1 MTDNAKSPILSKNV
15 SSSIGLEPPLRFP
28 GFEGVIKHVK
38 FDKLVKLYR
47 GSSPRPIIKFITND
61 PTGVNWIKIGDMP
74 QSGNI
79 VRAVSEKITSEGA
92 KKSRKV
98 VVGDIIL
105 SNSMSFGKPYIMGIS
120 GYIHDGWF
128 VIREYEKNLYKDYLC
143 QLLSSDYVQKQYRR
157 MAAGGVV
164 LNISSDLVNSVVVP
178 VPVLDEQKKIAD
190 FLSLVDELIEKQRQ
204 LVEVLKRYKR
214 GLLAHI
220 FNNIQS
226 ENILSL
232 GSVCNITTGKL
243 DANAMIPNGK
253 YRFYTCAKEYYQIDK
268 YAFDTDALLIS
279 GNGANVGYIHHYKG
293 KFNAY
298 QRTYVLD
305 SFHEEIMYVYYY
317 LQAYLHPHIESEKKA
332 GNTPYIVLSTLTE
345 MEIPF
350 PSKDVQTRIAQALS
364 IIDLRINCEQTIL
377 DNLDKQKSGLLQQMF
392 I

>member
-1 MTDNAKSPILSKNV
+1 
-15 SSSIGLEPPLRFP
+15 
-28 GFEGVIKHVK
+28 
-38 FDKLVKLYR
+38 
-47 GSSPRPIIKFITND
+47 
-61 PTGVNWIKIGDMP
+61 MP

-79 VRAVSEKITSEGA
+79 VRSVSEKITPEGA

-98 VVGDIIL
+98 EIGDIIL
-105 SNSMSFGKPYIMGIS
+105 SNSMSFGKPYIMGIP

-128 VIREYEKNLYKDYLC
+128 VIREYEKTLYKDYLC
-143 QLLSSDYVQKQYRR
+143 QLLSSDYVQKQYHR

-178 VPVLDEQKKIAD
+178 VPDLDEQQKIAD
-190 FLSLVDELIEKQRQ
+190 FLSLVDERIEKQRQ

-214 GLLAHI
+214 GLLTHI
-220 FNNIQS
+220 FNNLKS
-226 ENILSL
+226 ETLLPL

-243 DANAMIPNGK
+243 DANAMTPNGK

-305 SFHEEIMYVYYY
+305 NFQEEIMYVYYY
-317 LQAYLHPHIESEKKA
+317 LQAHLHPRIESEKKA

-350 PSKDVQTRIAQALS
+350 PGKSSQTRIAQALS
-364 IIDLRINCEQTIL
+364 IIDLKINHEQTLL
-377 DNLDKQKSGLLQQMF
+377 DNLGKEKNGLLQQMF

>member
-1 MTDNAKSPILSKNV
+1 MVNGEIVSQLNVISRANAPSRAQRVLSPDDVLYQTVRPYQKNNFFFKQMLDLPAV
-15 SSSIGLEPPLRFP
+15 ASTGYAQIRGL
-28 GFEGVIKHVK
+28 
-38 FDKLVKLYR
+38 DC
-47 GSSPRPIIKFITND
+47 SIKFIYHLLHTD
-61 PTGVNWIKIGDMP
+61 KFVLEAMKRSTG
-74 QSGNI
+74 
-79 VRAVSEKITSEGA
+79 TSYPA
-92 KKSRKV
+92 
-98 VVGDIIL
+98 
-105 SNSMSFGKPYIMGIS
+105 
-120 GYIHDGWF
+120 
-128 VIREYEKNLYKDYLC
+128 
-143 QLLSSDYVQKQYRR
+143 
-157 MAAGGVV
+157 
-164 LNISSDLVNSVVVP
+164 ISSNDLAEIDVCYP
-178 VPVLDEQKKIAD
+178 TRTEQQKIAD
-190 FLSLVDELIEKQRQ
+190 FLSLVDERIEKQRQ

-243 DANAMIPNGK
+243 DANAMTPNGK

-268 YAFDTDALLIS
+268 YAFDTEALLIS

-332 GNTPYIVLSTLTE
+332 GNTPYIVLSTLAE
-345 MEIPF
+345 MKIPF
-350 PSKDVQTRIAQALS
+350 PSKDVQSRIAQALS
-364 IIDLRINCEQTIL
+364 IIDLRINCEQTVL
-377 DNLDKQKSGLLQQMF
+377 NNLDKQKSGLLQQMF